1 MDAIISLE
9 SYDDV
14 FDDFDIRPYAQRS
27 LSADFINMLNERIRK
42 VDFAKDITLILTM
55 PKKRRLRKDERDIE
69 KRLRE
74 HFSNMAAYWK
84 SKANDARNA
93 GIFYIMLGLAIYIGG
108 GMMESGFYTL
118 RQYLLIPSWFLIW
131 HALDIIVNDMPK
143 INTKKEFSRYVGKAR
158 IAFRDAEYYEM

>member
-14 FDDFDIRPYAQRS
+14 FDDFDIRPYVQRS
-27 LSADFINMLNERIRK
+27 LSADFINVVNERIRK
-42 VDFAKDITLILTM
+42 VDFAKEITLILTM
-55 PKKRRLRKDERDIE
+55 PKKKRIRKDERDIE
-69 KRLRE
+69 NRLRE
-74 HFSNMAAYWK
+74 HFSKTAGHLKNR
-84 SKANDARNA
+84 ANDARNA
-93 GIFYIMLGLAIYIGG
+93 GIFYIMLGLAIYIAG
-108 GMMESGFYTL
+108 GMLESGFYTL

-143 INTKKEFSRYVGKAR
+143 INGKREFSRYVGNAR

>member
-27 LSADFINMLNERIRK
+27 LSADFISVLNERIRK

-55 PKKRRLRKDERDIE
+55 PKKKRLRKDERDIE
-69 KRLRE
+69 GRLRD
-74 HFSNMAAYWK
+74 HFSSTAGYWK
-84 SKANDARNA
+84 AKARDAMNA
-93 GIFYIMLGLAIYIGG
+93 GIFYILVGLAIYIGG
-108 GMMESGFYTL
+108 GMLESGFYTL

-143 INTKKEFSRYVGKAR
+143 INGKREFNRYVGKAR

>member
-9 SYDDV
+9 SYDDM
-14 FDDFDIRPYAQRS
+14 FDDFDIRPYIQRS
-27 LSADFINMLNERIRK
+27 LSTDFTNVLNERIRK

-55 PKKRRLRKDERDIE
+55 PKKRRVRKDERDIE

-84 SKANDARNA
+84 GKAGDARNA

-108 GMMESGFYTL
+108 GMLESGFYTL

-131 HALDIIVNDMPK
+131 YALDIIVNDMPK
-143 INTKKEFSRYVGKAR
+143 INGKREFNRYVGNAR
-158 IAFRDAEYYEM
+158 IAFRDAEYYEI